1 MQQDIIKN
9 TDKEKKDQE
18 ILEKVNTLLNF
29 SWVLSDVIDGYLLK
43 LDGYMQQLE
52 VGAIYGKKRRLRA
65 IRNQLEPIRKQ
76 IKKITVVPYED
87 WDTEKE
93 LQDFCNDSDFL
104 SDYLLLLLDRC
115 GEGKKAQIHIRSM
128 LRKEPSRSGIYN
140 KLTEEE
146 RKYEKMI
153 RENRK
158 SK

>member
-87 WDTEKE
+87 WDTEKD
-93 LQDFCNDSDFL
+93 LRDFCNDSDFL

-115 GEGKKAQIHIRSM
+115 GVGKKAQIHIRSM
-128 LRKEPSRSGIYN
+128 LRKEPSRSGIYD
-140 KLTEEE
+140 KLMEEE
-146 RKYEKMI
+146 HKYNEMVRQRKK
-153 RENRK
+153 NL
-158 SK
+158 